1 MERYLLDTMTVL
13 WMAFEPDRLGGN
25 AAALLEADDTDLAYS
40 IVSLWEIGLKMG
52 RGGYHGF
59 HLPDQWDELIP
70 RGLAG
75 QGIAERSIRPADCRR
90 LQDLPSFHKD
100 PFDRMLIAQALEE
113 NRSVIGCDGQFDA
126 YGVRRIW

>member
-40 IVSLWEIGLKMG
+40 TVSLWEIGLKMG

-59 HLPDQWDELIP
+59 
-70 RGLAG
+70 
-75 QGIAERSIRPADCRR
+75 RPADCRR
-90 LQDLPSFHKD
+90 LQNLPSFHKD

-113 NRSVIGCDGQFDA
+113 SRSVIGCDGQFDA

>member
-13 WMAFEPDRLGGN
+13 WMAFEPDRLGEN
-25 AAALLEADDTDLAYS
+25 AATLLRADDTELAYS

-59 HLPDQWDELIP
+59 HLPERWDELIP
-70 RGLAG
+70 QGLAG
-75 QGIAERSIRPADCRR
+75 QGISERSIRPADCRR
-90 LQDLPSFHKD
+90 LQGLPPFHKD
-100 PFDRMLIAQALEE
+100 PFDRMIIAQALEA
-113 NRSVIGCDGQFDA
+113 NLAVIGCDIQFDA